1 MAEPAKKR
9 QRRPLSE
16 EGRKKKQ
23 ESDRHRAQKRINL
36 GNAFAGWRELKEKE
50 GCKLDADLAILLLD
64 FYNRWQTSTP
74 SKAQTRPPTLP
85 VSSITEESDQDKC
98 EANQD
103 LGVEPLPD
111 ESEVV
116 ALETSMHSMSIA
128 EDHPPDSP
136 DEGETSH
143 FKDTVIEMDDFWDDP
158 GNLDVEDDSD
168 EDFVPSL
175 CLRTVGTRIEELRE
189 ITVDEAVL
197 DFDTPDDPEELDL
210 LPDDDRVETEDDLI
224 GKRANI
230 TFNDNLL
237 SLATHLRLPVQKC
250 SYVDK
255 LTGQPCP
262 GVQPFQVVLK
272 PRGTGVVLNW
282 LCPNGHLVWSW
293 NSQPT
298 LKFKMQG
305 GDFMLSANILLSGNN
320 YRKVALLFKFMGMGM
335 VAESTFFRIQ
345 DAYCKGPVLKYWEQ
359 TRAEVIGRLR
369 REDGVVLLGDGIMDS
384 PGHCANFCTYTTIEQ
399 LSRDIVYIDS
409 IDKRMVGRNSVI
421 MEKECF
427 CRTME
432 ALLPD
437 LQIKEVVT
445 DAHPQITALLHPVR
459 GKYKGIQHSLDIW
472 HAAKSLSKKLR
483 RVGTKKKQK
492 EIIVW
497 TKDIVNHFWYW
508 SKQAQ
513 TEEHFKMMWS
523 GVIHHVC
530 NKHTWATGSCEHE
543 PLAEESQDKP
553 WIKPGSEAHRVLTEV
568 VFEKR
573 WLTQVKKFINFRSTS
588 DLENFQNHILMYAAK
603 RMSYTLDIYRAR
615 TCLAAIDYN
624 KHNRR
629 RPARNKEG
637 QKMYRKSYNKKS
649 TTWSA
654 YEMKEKKTY
663 SYIPEIQ
670 KAILAV
676 RLQSGKGLPRRVTMH
691 PDDPRRLG
699 VLAPVQP
706 PPTVE
711 LVRAHVSR
719 GDTGPRRLDDATV

>member
-143 FKDTVIEMDDFWDDP
+143 FKDT
-158 GNLDVEDDSD
+158 
-168 EDFVPSL
+168 
-175 CLRTVGTRIEELRE
+175 
-189 ITVDEAVL
+189 
-197 DFDTPDDPEELDL
+197 
-210 LPDDDRVETEDDLI
+210 
-224 GKRANI
+224 
-230 TFNDNLL
+230 
-237 SLATHLRLPVQKC
+237 
-250 SYVDK
+250 
-255 LTGQPCP
+255 
-262 GVQPFQVVLK
+262 
-272 PRGTGVVLNW
+272 
-282 LCPNGHLVWSW
+282 
-293 NSQPT
+293 
-298 LKFKMQG
+298 
-305 GDFMLSANILLSGNN
+305 
-320 YRKVALLFKFMGMGM
+320 
-335 VAESTFFRIQ
+335 
-345 DAYCKGPVLKYWEQ
+345 
-359 TRAEVIGRLR
+359 
-369 REDGVVLLGDGIMDS
+369 
-384 PGHCANFCTYTTIEQ
+384 
-399 LSRDIVYIDS
+399 
-409 IDKRMVGRNSVI
+409 
-421 MEKECF
+421 
-427 CRTME
+427 
-432 ALLPD
+432 
-437 LQIKEVVT
+437 IKEVVT

-573 WLTQVKKFINFRSTS
+573 WLTQVKKFINFR
-588 DLENFQNHILMYAAK
+588 
-603 RMSYTLDIYRAR
+603 
-615 TCLAAIDYN
+615 
-624 KHNRR
+624 
-629 RPARNKEG
+629 PARNKEG

-676 RLQSGKGLPRRVTMH
+676 RLQSATTHRRTSEGTCVPGGYWSKKT
-691 PDDPRRLG
+691 
-699 VLAPVQP
+699 
-706 PPTVE
+706 
-711 LVRAHVSR
+711 
-719 GDTGPRRLDDATV
+719 